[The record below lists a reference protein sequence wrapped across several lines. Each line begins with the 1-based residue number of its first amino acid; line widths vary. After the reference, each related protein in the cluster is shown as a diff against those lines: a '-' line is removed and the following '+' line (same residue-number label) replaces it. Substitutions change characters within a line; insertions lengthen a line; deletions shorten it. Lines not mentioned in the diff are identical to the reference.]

1 MMTTSRVF
9 NIASA
14 PTGYAAPPVDTYTAS
29 AAPPDN
35 SAEKFRLLSE
45 ALQSFIDKKITK
57 NELTI
62 VQNSLS
68 AL

>member
-9 NIASA
+9 NIAPSA
-14 PTGYAAPPVDTYTAS
+14 PSGYAAPPSTYTES
-29 AAPPDN
+29 TAPPDN

-45 ALQSFIDKKITK
+45 ALQNFIDKKITK
-57 NELTI
+57 EELAI

-68 AL
+68 SV

>member
-14 PTGYAAPPVDTYTAS
+14 PTGYAAPPVETYTAS
-29 AAPPDN
+29 VSPPDN

-45 ALQSFIDKKITK
+45 ALQKFIDKKITK
-57 NELTI
+57 EELAV

-68 AL
+68 LL